1 MKTKFI
7 PLLSVIAL
15 PVVSPSVSAQFFD
28 EDEFLGVL
36 SVNPFLA
43 DSTSNEFGEFGS
55 PYEPDS
61 ISNPFGKFDSPYSS
75 FVVRLRGD
83 GKRYL
88 LLTEAA
94 PGDRHYYQ
102 AEFQTGTDW
111 QTLEIPFKDMIP
123 HFRGD
128 RLEKPNFPGKTMT
141 QVRIMIGNKKAESF
155 NLEIDEVRLR

>member
-7 PLLSVIAL
+7 PLLAAIAL
-15 PVVSPSVSAQFFD
+15 PVVSPSVSAQFCD

-55 PYEPDS
+55 PFESDS
-61 ISNPFGKFDSPYSS
+61 ISNPFGKFGSPYST
-75 FVVRLRGD
+75 FVVPLRGD

-88 LLTEAA
+88 LLTEAT

-102 AEFQTGTDW
+102 AEFQTSTDW
-111 QTLEIPFKDMIP
+111 QTLEIPFKDMTP
-123 HFRGD
+123 NFRGD

-141 QVRIMIGNKKAESF
+141 QVR
-155 NLEIDEVRLR
+155 LR

>member
-7 PLLSVIAL
+7 PLLAAIAL
-15 PVVSPSVSAQFFD
+15 PVVFPSVSAQFCD

-55 PYEPDS
+55 PFESDS
-61 ISNPFGKFDSPYSS
+61 ISNPFGKFGSPYST
-75 FVVRLRGD
+75 FVVPLRGD
-83 GKRYL
+83 GKRYF
-88 LLTEAA
+88 LLTEATH
-94 PGDRHYYQ
+94 GDRHYYQ

-111 QTLEIPFKDMIP
+111 QTLEIPFKDMTP

-128 RLEKPNFPGKTMT
+128 RRTATECRK
-141 QVRIMIGNKKAESF
+141 
-155 NLEIDEVRLR
+155 

>member
-7 PLLSVIAL
+7 PLLAAIAL
-15 PVVSPSVSAQFFD
+15 PVVSPSVSAQFCD

-55 PYEPDS
+55 PFESDS
-61 ISNPFGKFDSPYSS
+61 ISNPFGKFGSPYST
-75 FVVRLRGD
+75 FVVPLRGD
-83 GKRYL
+83 GKRYFF
-88 LLTEAA
+88 LTEAT

-111 QTLEIPFKDMIP
+111 QTLEIPFKDMTP

-128 RLEKPNFPGKTMT
+128 RRTATECRK
-141 QVRIMIGNKKAESF
+141 
-155 NLEIDEVRLR
+155 